1 MKRLVAVALLWCP
14 FAVLGADV
22 QIEIVNDSQTDLT
35 VESAA
40 NGSDV
45 EVAPSESREAIF
57 HQPQWLRFG
66 QEAYEYD
73 IEPLLKVSRQSK
85 RKIILKAGKD
95 SALYA
100 WPRGGNAGTGQ
111 TPAQPKGFPL
121 KPSKK
126 VDLTEGS
133 VAPEKPSS

>member
-1 MKRLVAVALLWCP
+1 
-14 FAVLGADV
+14 VLGADV
-22 QIEIVNDSQTDLT
+22 QIEIINGTQTDLT

-66 QEAYEYD
+66 QDAYVYD
-73 IEPLLKVSRQSK
+73 IEPLLQLSQQLK
-85 RKIILKAGKD
+85 RKILLKAGKD
-95 SALYA
+95 AALYA
-100 WPRGGNAGTGQ
+100 WPHGGNAATGQ
-111 TPAQPKGFPL
+111 PPAQPKGFPL

-126 VDLTEGS
+126 VDLTE
-133 VAPEKPSS
+133 SS